1 MKTKIIPF
9 LISASLLS
17 TSAYAYTDYEDTTET
32 RLLSALNIMTGY
44 EDGSFKPD
52 SKLTRSEALKSII
65 NILGM
70 RESAELSDA
79 EKDQLDPLPYT
90 DLDKSSWDW
99 GYWNTA
105 NTLHIINGFDDG
117 TARPNDNVTYAQLI
131 KMLVNA
137 VGYGYYAEST
147 GGYPNGYM
155 MYGARLGLT
164 FGVTFAYHDSVTRK
178 DAAILL
184 SNALYAPLCIIT
196 EYQTT
201 ETGESVPTYAISDGS
216 NGFTWCT
223 LLEYQNIYKL
233 DVTVQNVQDDTA
245 AVKVESTKNLQ
256 GKAYTSSDNKV
267 IDINLNGLSLSKGET
282 ASILLRENTVNNT
295 NSLDLIFI
303 Y

>member
-1 MKTKIIPF
+1 
-9 LISASLLS
+9 
-17 TSAYAYTDYEDTTET
+17 
-32 RLLSALNIMTGY
+32 
-44 EDGSFKPD
+44 
-52 SKLTRSEALKSII
+52 
-65 NILGM
+65 
-70 RESAELSDA
+70 
-79 EKDQLDPLPYT
+79 
-90 DLDKSSWDW
+90 
-99 GYWNTA
+99 
-105 NTLHIINGFDDG
+105 
-117 TARPNDNVTYAQLI
+117 
-131 KMLVNA
+131 MLVNA
-137 VGYGYYAEST
+137 VGYEYYAEST